1 MRVQVALATRDD
13 VDAEVQRWLELAYL
27 ENS

>member
-1 MRVQVALATRDD
+1 MRVQIALTKPAE
-13 VDAEVQRWLELAYL
+13 VDAEVQRWIERAYL